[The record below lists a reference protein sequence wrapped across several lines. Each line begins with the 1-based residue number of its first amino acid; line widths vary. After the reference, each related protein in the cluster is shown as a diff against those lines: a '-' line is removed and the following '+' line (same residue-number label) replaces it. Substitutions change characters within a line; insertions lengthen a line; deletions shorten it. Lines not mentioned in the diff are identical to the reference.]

1 MIQRKNFEAAYNI
14 MAKIYAHATPDQVDL
29 KVRFRFSVHRSS
41 KTHISLS
48 HRSNR

>member
-29 KVRFRFSVHRSS
+29 KVRFRVQCSPHL
-41 KTHISLS
+41 H
-48 HRSNR
+48 N

>member
-29 KVRFRFSVHRSS
+29 KVRFCAQCLPQFQ
-41 KTHISLS
+41 
-48 HRSNR
+48 N